1 MSIVADSLRSATY
14 NPEAEKAIQAEKEKA
29 DKARGEIE
37 TYLST
42 ANAVY
47 VSFAGKSY
55 TPKWTLDEMDKLLK
69 ESQKWLESNPSASEQ
84 VYKNKLTTIKKRVE
98 EIGQI
103 NQYLYV
109 SQSFEKVMKFMLG
122 EFEQKKLLT
131 KADRKK
137 YEEFYTQL
145 KNYNS
150 SNRNPKLSDMKI
162 FFDRFNQEVQ
172 TFSVQKGIWDSQQV
186 LLQTAFQNPDK
197 FEKDFG
203 AMEQQ
208 AEVAKAEEDKKF
220 SFQRFTKKVTG
231 TATTV
236 IGSLLYV
243 VFCLTIGMLAANQAI
258 GREPSYRVLYF
269 LYGAI
274 FAPFLVFYYIYLWF
288 NNKSPKIYTLL
299 PLTQTQAET
308 TIGKFLLFPFTYK
321 EDKVARDLLVEFLTQ
336 SAEAVGKTFDP
347 KSLGSIGQ
355 QAEKVAENLKNL
367 AAETKEALEES
378 LPKLNQLHVNE
389 LAGKATAE
397 VLPKV
402 NQLRV
407 NA

>member
-29 DKARGEIE
+29 NKARGELE
-37 TYLST
+37 TYLTT
-42 ANAVY
+42 ANNVY
-47 VSFAGKSY
+47 VFYAGKTY
-55 TPKWTLDEMDKLLK
+55 TPKWTLVEMDKLLK
-69 ESQKWLESNPSASEQ
+69 ESQKWLESNPSASQQ
-84 VYKNKLTTIKKRVE
+84 VYTNRLTSIKKRVE
-98 EIGQI
+98 EVGQI

-109 SQSFEKVMKFMLG
+109 SQSFEKVMKFMLN

-137 YEEFYTQL
+137 YEEFYRQL
-145 KNYNS
+145 KDYNS
-150 SNRNPKLSDMKI
+150 SNRDPKLSDMKI

-197 FEKDFG
+197 FEQDFG
-203 AMEQQ
+203 AIEQQ
-208 AEVAKAEEDKKF
+208 AEAAKAEEDKKF

-243 VFCLTIGMLAANQAI
+243 VFCITIGMLAANQAI
-258 GREPSYRVLYF
+258 GREPAYRVLYF

-274 FAPFLVFYYIYLWF
+274 FAPFLVFYYLYLWY

-299 PLTQTQAET
+299 PITQTQAET
-308 TIGKFLLFPFTYK
+308 TIGRFLLFPFAYK
-321 EDKVARDLLVEFLTQ
+321 EDKPARDLLVEFLTQ
-336 SAEAVGKTFDP
+336 SAEAVGKSFDP
-347 KSLGSIGQ
+347 KTLGSIGQ
-355 QAEKVAENLKNL
+355 QVETVAENLKNL
-367 AAETKEALEES
+367 ATETKEGAEEAVKKAVEA
-378 LPKLNQLHVNE
+378 LPKLNE
-389 LAGKATAE
+389 
-397 VLPKV
+397 
-402 NQLRV
+402 LRV